1 MKRILLITAA
11 LTLFAY
17 SSYAQFFT
25 LGPKVGISS
34 SKISVEDAEGI
45 ASGDSEVGFH
55 AGLFARVSI
64 LGFYVQP
71 EALFTSARGNIVL
84 DESITS
90 NNARS
95 VRELTYN
102 KLDVPVM
109 LGFKIGPLIRLNAG
123 PTFSFILNQDIREEG
138 MDAVDDVRQNYND
151 ANVGYQVGVGLDISK
166 VIIDLRYENNLS
178 ALGENV
184 TVAGQTFPTDMR
196 NQLIQLS
203 LGYKL
208 F

>member
-1 MKRILLITAA
+1 MKRILLIAA

-34 SKISVEDAEGI
+34 STVRVADDVQGI

-55 AGLFARVSI
+55 AGLFTRISI

-84 DESITS
+84 QDNISGNAES
-90 NNARS
+90 
-95 VRELTYN
+95 VQELTYN
-102 KLDVPVM
+102 KIDVPVM
-109 LGFKIGPLIRLNAG
+109 LGFKIGPLFRVNAG
-123 PTFSFILNQDIREEG
+123 PTFSFILNDDIRNGAGAAIDQIEQE
-138 MDAVDDVRQNYND
+138 YNS
-151 ANVGYQVGVGLDISK
+151 ANVGYQVGVGLDISRL
-166 VIIDLRYENNLS
+166 IIDLKYENNLN
-178 ALGENV
+178 ALGESVNI
-184 TVAGQTFPTDMR
+184 AGTSFPTDLR

-203 LGYKL
+203 LGFKL
-208 F
+208 L